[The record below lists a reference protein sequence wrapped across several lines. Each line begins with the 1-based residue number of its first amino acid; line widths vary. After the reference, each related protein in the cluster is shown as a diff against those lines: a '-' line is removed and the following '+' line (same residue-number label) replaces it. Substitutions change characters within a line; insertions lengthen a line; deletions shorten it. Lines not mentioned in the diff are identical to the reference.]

1 VKKILIANR
10 GEIAVRVIRACRE
23 LGLRTVAVYSEADR
37 HSLHAKLADES
48 VCIGR
53 APSAESYLN
62 IPAIMAAAEVAG
74 ADAIH
79 PGYGFLSEN
88 AHFAD
93 VCARC
98 GVTFIGPTAEQ
109 MRKLGAKVAAR
120 EVAREAGLPFL
131 PGAEHALS
139 GPEEAI
145 DLATAIGFPVIFKAS
160 GGGGGRGMKIV
171 RSADAAEAAFVSCQN
186 EAQAAFGNG
195 DVYVEKFLERPRHVE
210 VQIMADGHGNIVHFG
225 ERDCSVQRRHQKVI
239 EEAPCPHFSAA
250 DRQRVGAYAVALA
263 RKVGYLGAGT
273 VEFLMDEERNVYFME
288 MNTRIQVEHPVTEL
302 VTGFDL
308 VREQILVAQGKL
320 LSVKQSDIQWRGHA
334 IECRINAEDPKSF
347 APWPGTITS
356 YSAPGGE
363 GIRVDS
369 FVYQGYTV
377 VPHYDSLL
385 AKVIAYAP
393 TRERAIEKMQTA
405 LHEYVIDGIR
415 TNIPFHRR
423 VLEHDVFRKAQHS
436 TKFLEEEG
444 FVKSR

>member
-1 VKKILIANR
+1 VKKILVANR

-23 LGLRTVAVYSEADR
+23 LGIKSVAVYSEADK

-53 APSAESYLN
+53 PPSAESYLN
-62 IPAIMAAAEVAG
+62 IPAIMAAAEISG

-109 MRKLGAKVAAR
+109 MRRLGAKVAAR
-120 EVAREAGLPFL
+120 DVAREAGLPFL
-131 PGAEHALS
+131 PGAETALS
-139 GPEEAI
+139 GPEEAVL
-145 DLATAIGFPVIFKAS
+145 LASQIGFPVIFKAS

-171 RSADAAEAAFVSCQN
+171 READAVEAAFVACQS
-186 EAQAAFGNG
+186 EARAAFGNA
-195 DVYVEKFLERPRHVE
+195 DVYVEKYLEHPRHVE
-210 VQIMADGHGNIVHFG
+210 VQIMADSFGNIVHFG

-239 EEAPCPHFSAA
+239 EESPCPHFSDA
-250 DRQRVGAYAVALA
+250 DRARVGAYAVALA
-263 RKVGYLGAGT
+263 KHVGYLGAGT
-273 VEFLMDEERNVYFME
+273 VEFLMDENRNVYFME

-308 VREQILVAQGKL
+308 VREQILVAQGNV
-320 LSVKQSDIQWRGHA
+320 LSIKQDDIRWRGHA

-347 APWPGTITS
+347 APWPGKITA

-363 GIRVDS
+363 GVRVDS
-369 FVYQGYTV
+369 FIYHGYTV

-393 TRERAIEKMQTA
+393 TRERAIAKMQCA
-405 LHEYVIDGIR
+405 LAEYLIEGIR
-415 TNIPFHRR
+415 TNIPFHRK
-423 VLEHDVFRKAQHS
+423 VLDHPVFCEARH
-436 TKFLEEEG
+436 TTRFLEEEG
-444 FVKSR
+444 FVKTR

>member
-1 VKKILIANR
+1 
-10 GEIAVRVIRACRE
+10 
-23 LGLRTVAVYSEADR
+23 
-37 HSLHAKLADES
+37 
-48 VCIGR
+48 
-53 APSAESYLN
+53 
-62 IPAIMAAAEVAG
+62 
-74 ADAIH
+74 
-79 PGYGFLSEN
+79 
-88 AHFAD
+88 
-93 VCARC
+93 
-98 GVTFIGPTAEQ
+98 
-109 MRKLGAKVAAR
+109 
-120 EVAREAGLPFL
+120 
-131 PGAEHALS
+131 
-139 GPEEAI
+139 
-145 DLATAIGFPVIFKAS
+145 
-160 GGGGGRGMKIV
+160 
-171 RSADAAEAAFVSCQN
+171 
-186 EAQAAFGNG
+186 
-195 DVYVEKFLERPRHVE
+195 
-210 VQIMADGHGNIVHFG
+210 
-225 ERDCSVQRRHQKVI
+225 
-239 EEAPCPHFSAA
+239 
-250 DRQRVGAYAVALA
+250 VALA

>member
-1 VKKILIANR
+1 MKKILIANR

-23 LGLRTVAVYSEADR
+23 LGLRSVAVYSEADR
-37 HSLHAKLADES
+37 DSLHAKLADES

-53 APSAESYLN
+53 SPSAESYLN
-62 IPAIMAAAEVAG
+62 IPAIMAAAEVSG

-109 MRKLGAKVAAR
+109 MRRLGAKVAAR
-120 EVAREAGLPFL
+120 DVAREAGLPFL
-131 PGAEHALS
+131 PGAENALS
-139 GPEEAI
+139 GPDEALR
-145 DLATAIGFPVIFKAS
+145 LAKAIGFPVIFKAS

-171 RSADAAEAAFVSCQN
+171 RTDDAVENAFLSCQN
-186 EAQAAFGNG
+186 EARAAFGNA
-195 DVYVEKFLERPRHVE
+195 DVYVEKYLEKPRHVE
-210 VQIMADGHGNIVHFG
+210 VQIMADSHGNIVHFG

-239 EEAPCPHFSAA
+239 EEAPCPHFSDA
-250 DRQRVGAYAVALA
+250 DRQKVGSYAVSLA

-273 VEFLMDEERNVYFME
+273 VEFLMDDTGNVYFME
-288 MNTRIQVEHPVTEL
+288 MNTRIQVEHPVTEM

-308 VREQILVAQGKL
+308 LREQILVAQGHP
-320 LSVKQSDIQWRGHA
+320 LSIKQKDIRWRGHA

-347 APWPGTITS
+347 APWPGTIS
-356 YSAPGGE
+356 AYSAPGGE
-363 GIRVDS
+363 GVRVDS

-393 TRERAIEKMQTA
+393 TRERAIEKMRCA
-405 LHEYVIDGIR
+405 LHEYVVEGIR

-423 VLEHDVFRKAQHS
+423 VLENPVFREARHS
-436 TKFLEEEG
+436 TRFLEEEG
-444 FVKSR
+444 FVKTR